1 MPVVPHKFCQP
12 QIPNPPKIEA
22 HGHGNLGSHRA
33 DAWHWK
39 HRSQGSQRVVEVPT
53 KKMTFKTMTILKP
66 CLCLAYIYKNLS
78 HD

>member
-22 HGHGNLGSHRA
+22 HGHGNLGSHWA

-39 HRSQGSQRVVEVPT
+39 HRSQGSRRVVEVPT
-53 KKMTFKTMTILKP
+53 KK
-66 CLCLAYIYKNLS
+66 
-78 HD
+78 HDI